1 MLISMSQFLIIWRN
15 YVNKVIRFTVY
26 PIPECSL
33 LILLKI
39 LRWVNYFDGYV
50 FSAQEKL
57 MKPDRRI
64 YERLI
69 ARYILNPE
77 ESIFIDDLKA
87 NTDAAKKLGMLAFT
101 FNIDKLGELQEYIS
115 SH

>member
-1 MLISMSQFLIIWRN
+1 MG
-15 YVNKVIRFTVY
+15 
-26 PIPECSL
+26 
-33 LILLKI
+33 
-39 LRWVNYFDGYV
+39 NYFDGYV

-101 FNIDKLGELQEYIS
+101 FKIDKLGYVIKDGTKTKEFWDGKIASDKKPKRIKIRNIS
-115 SH
+115 GDETIKEIE